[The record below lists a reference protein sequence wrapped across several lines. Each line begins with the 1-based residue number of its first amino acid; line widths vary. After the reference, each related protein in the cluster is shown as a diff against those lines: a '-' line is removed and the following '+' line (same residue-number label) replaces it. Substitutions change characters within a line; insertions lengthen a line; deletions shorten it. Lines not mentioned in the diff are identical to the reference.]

1 MQATPT
7 SGGGLLAFLPLILI
21 SIFIAIPTHLL
32 AKDKG
37 RNVSL
42 WTVLGLIPLVNW
54 FCMPFFIGASN
65 LRLEKKIDALLE
77 NRNVASGGH
86 PV

>member
-1 MQATPT
+1 MQPT
-7 SGGGLLAFLPLILI
+7 SAGGLLAFVPLILI
-21 SIFIAIPTHLL
+21 SILIAIPARLL

-77 NRNVASGGH
+77 NRNVGSGGR